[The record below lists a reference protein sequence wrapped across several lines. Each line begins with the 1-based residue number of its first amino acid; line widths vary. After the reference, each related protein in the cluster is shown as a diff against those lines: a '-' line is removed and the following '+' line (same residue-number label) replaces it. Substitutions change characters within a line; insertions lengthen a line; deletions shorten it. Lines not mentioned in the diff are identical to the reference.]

1 MFEHEIMQHLFSFL
15 FSHYRPL
22 LVVVN
27 SWESILLV
35 FPPSPHVLILQAAAG
50 AAVRGTCPDVDE
62 CMSLIHWTVNG
73 KLHFIINSWQEQQL
87 LAPLLPSLDDTHTLI
102 FM

>member
-1 MFEHEIMQHLFSFL
+1 MFEHEIIQHLFSFL
-15 FSHYRPL
+15 FSHYRPSRLL

-35 FPPSPHVLILQAAAG
+35 FPPSPHVLILQAAAE
-50 AAVRGTCPDVDE
+50 AAARGTCPDVDE

-73 KLHFIINSWQEQQL
+73 KLHFIINSRQEQQL
-87 LAPLLPSLDDTHTLI
+87 LAPLLPSSTH
-102 FM
+102 